1 MRGNPDSWPGDGR
14 VGEEVW
20 PAGLLWTGGQ
30 EIRCPQREGACG
42 SVGGRQKGSAG
53 RGLEGSWAWGVMP
66 GDGHS
71 EQVNPGPRR
80 AVGGGHQCGHTATFS
95 CHQSPPLPGPWECG
109 CSWQAPGLLHGT
121 QRPAQPS
128 SRDLCPELGDKT
140 ECLGVE
146 RPSNY
151 LAGDIF
157 CPGKPRGEALGF
169 ETQAVKLSWEF
180 RKSGRKEPGPQGA
193 RQAGSRRLRG
203 SSRCTALHG
212 AGNPG
217 HHCACHPWLCPD
229 TLWGRR
235 AVPAPSSG

>member
-1 MRGNPDSWPGDGR
+1 MWVCRGSSEGECRAGSGGFLGLGCDFWRWPFRTGEPWSQESSWWRSP
-14 VGEEVW
+14 VW
-20 PAGLLWTGGQ
+20 PHCHVLL
-30 EIRCPQREGACG
+30 
-42 SVGGRQKGSAG
+42 SS
-53 RGLEGSWAWGVMP
+53 L
-66 GDGHS
+66 
-71 EQVNPGPRR
+71 
-80 AVGGGHQCGHTATFS
+80 
-95 CHQSPPLPGPWECG
+95 QSPPLPGPWECG

-180 RKSGRKEPGPQGA
+180 RKSGRKEPGPHGA

-203 SSRCTALHG
+203 SSRCTVLHG